1 MPSSP
6 LQGSDPVY
14 DGNIYDSQIAQQI
27 SILNGVYGPIGFNFR
42 LAGTTRTL
50 NNDWFSN
57 MAANSA
63 QESAAQLALHT
74 GGLTTVSALP
84 SCDAFGALCSD
95 ATSCPHAPA
104 EALNW
109 WQPVPPPI
117 LFRVSVHHDGK

>member
-6 LQGSDPVY
+6 LQGSDPIY

-50 NNDWFSN
+50 NKDWFSN

-63 QESAAQLALHT
+63 QESAAQSALHT

-84 SCDAFGALCSD
+84 SCDKFWCIAQRRHESTCSCRR
-95 ATSCPHAPA
+95 SCLVAASAPSH
-104 EALNW
+104 LIPR
-109 WQPVPPPI
+109 QRP
-117 LFRVSVHHDGK
+117 S